1 MNEVMNAVAAK
12 MTRQLFDSAEKIA
25 QKLLHGKFVYKE
37 AHFVEEEFLPGEG
50 AGYIGF
56 IYDVKGHF
64 GDNYKVSVFSHD
76 GFNFEIRKHNDQ
88 GFDDL
93 EGRFTL

>member
-1 MNEVMNAVAAK
+1 MNAVAVK
-12 MTRQLFDSAEKIA
+12 MTRQLLNSVEKIT
-25 QKLLHGKFVYKE
+25 QKLLHGEFFYNEV
-37 AHFVEEEFLPGEG
+37 HFIEEEFLPGEG
-50 AGYIGF
+50 ASYIGF

-64 GDNYKVSVFSHD
+64 GESYKVSVFSHD
-76 GFNFEIRKHNDQ
+76 GFTFEIRKHNDQ

>member
-1 MNEVMNAVAAK
+1 MSAVAEK
-12 MTRQLFDSAEKIA
+12 MTCELVHTAENIK
-25 QKLLHGKFVYKE
+25 QELLNGDFGYQEV
-37 AHFVEEEFLPGEG
+37 HFVKEEFLPGEG

-64 GDNYKVSVFSHD
+64 CQNNTVSVFSHD
-76 GFNFEIRKHNDQ
+76 GFTFEIRKHNDQ

>member
-1 MNEVMNAVAAK
+1 MNKVDECSSSKNDASVV
-12 MTRQLFDSAEKIA
+12 RFSRKIA

-37 AHFVEEEFLPGEG
+37 AHFVEEEFLPGEE

-64 GDNYKVSVFSHD
+64 GENYKVSVFSHD